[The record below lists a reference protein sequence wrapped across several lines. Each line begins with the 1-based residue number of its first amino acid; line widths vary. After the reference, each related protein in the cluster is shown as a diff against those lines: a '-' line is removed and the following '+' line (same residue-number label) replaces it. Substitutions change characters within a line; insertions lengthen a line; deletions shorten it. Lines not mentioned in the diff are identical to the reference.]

1 MPTNNPEPNG
11 HDVVCRFATVSEL
24 PLSPKLAVAYYNRVS
39 GQLPVGRQT
48 GSNGRRSHMRL
59 GVLNLYCRPIWL
71 EYDRK
76 PS

>member
-39 GQLPVGRQT
+39 GQLPVGRLLAA
-48 GSNGRRSHMRL
+48 NIF
-59 GVLNLYCRPIWL
+59 NLFFKRGFSEKCYSFPVGFFV
-71 EYDRK
+71 
-76 PS
+76 S

>member
-39 GQLPVGRQT
+39 GQLPVGR
-48 GSNGRRSHMRL
+48 
-59 GVLNLYCRPIWL
+59 
-71 EYDRK
+71 
-76 PS
+76 